1 MSLFEKLKT
10 ERIEAMKSKDS
21 VKKDLL
27 GCLISES
34 SKETKEPL
42 DEKVIATIKKFIKNA
57 EEVQKVAQEFND
69 MNNFRKWGKAQSEIV
84 ILESYLPKQL
94 TKDELYNEIH
104 GKMQHGGGT
113 TVGIIMNH
121 LKTNFNGR
129 YDGKVA
135 SDIIKE
141 MFKPI

>member
-1 MSLFEKLKT
+1 MSLFNQLKT

-21 VKKDLL
+21 IKKDLL

-34 SKETKEPL
+34 SKETKEPS
-42 DEKVIATIKKFIKNA
+42 DEKVIATIKKFIKNCDDSINMSQR
-57 EEVQKVAQEFND
+57 EPDIKSYID
-69 MNNFRKWGKAQSEIV
+69 KLDTEIN